1 MRPPSGFGAITPM
14 MSQSDPQQMMLFW
27 GGFGAVTLVS
37 AAIQRLLGF
46 GFALVALSVL
56 PYMMDVRE
64 ANIITSLAAVPP
76 LVIIF
81 LTHRHGIHRRALH
94 AVLIGA
100 VTGLVPGLFL
110 FSAVDGSWLTRG
122 TGAVVLLI
130 TIDMLRGRLPDP
142 DGQPS
147 LAWGVFSGAVSG
159 ILAGAVGVPGP
170 AGGRV
175 RCPPVL
181 ESAGVSC
188 FHGGVLSR
196 AGDGEVNCSAAD
208 GVHRWTR
215 GDGDRDL
222 ASVRRRRVCAGD
234 CRVGPRR
241 SGPFPSLRPHRA
253 DDQCCRHADPRIAA
267 NLPPCSRIG

>member
-14 MSQSDPQQMMLFW
+14 TSQSDPQQIMLFW
-27 GGFGAVTLVS
+27 GMFGAVALVS

-100 VTGLVPGLFL
+100 VAGLVPGLFL

-170 AGGRV
+170 PVVAYGARQPWSPPEFRAFTAGFFL
-175 RCPPVL
+175 VL
-181 ESAGVSC
+181 ATVKSIALLLTGFIDGHVLTATGISLPFVVAGYALGTAVSDRIDPAR
-188 FHGGVLSR
+188 FRRYVLI
-196 AGDGEVNCSAAD
+196 ALMISAA
-208 GVHRWTR
+208 GMLIR
-215 GDGDRDL
+215 G
-222 ASVRRRRVCAGD
+222 
-234 CRVGPRR
+234 
-241 SGPFPSLRPHRA
+241 
-253 DDQCCRHADPRIAA
+253 
-267 NLPPCSRIG
+267 